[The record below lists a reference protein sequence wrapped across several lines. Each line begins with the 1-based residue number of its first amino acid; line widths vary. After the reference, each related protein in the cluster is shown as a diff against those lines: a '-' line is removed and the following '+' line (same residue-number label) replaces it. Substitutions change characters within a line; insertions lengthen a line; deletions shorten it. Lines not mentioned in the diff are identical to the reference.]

1 MRRPILLSALALAA
15 VATPV
20 ATAQDSATK
29 EEIIDR
35 SGAICSDALVAL
47 APHIREM
54 REAERQGRVRKFI
67 RHGRRL
73 VRTGRRFQGRLAD
86 LRPPTEGRRKYRR
99 FVNRTATALDWLDD
113 AFDAL
118 ADGRGRLA
126 QRRARTAQDHLD
138 VARQAARRY
147 GLRDSCI
154 EFVS

>member
-1 MRRPILLSALALAA
+1 MRRQVLLSALALAA
-15 VATPV
+15 LATPA

-29 EEIIDR
+29 QEIIDR
-35 SGAICSDALVAL
+35 SGAICGDALVAL
-47 APHIREM
+47 APHLREM
-54 REAERQGRVRKFI
+54 EEAERQGRVRKFV

-73 VRTGRRFQGRLAD
+73 VRTGRRFQQKLAD
-86 LRPPTEGRRKYRR
+86 LRPPAEGRRRYRR
-99 FVNRTATALDWLDD
+99 FVNRTATALDWLDG

-118 ADGRGRLA
+118 ADRRGRLA
-126 QRRARTAQDHLD
+126 RRRAQTAQEHLD